1 MLVSSLCQEE
11 DSDNFSVVY
20 IVTLREA
27 PAVHYDAELRISIIN
42 GVKHGGASERL
53 NIHKPRFRNISRID
67 RRYSSYITRVEKLS
81 RRREVANVV
90 LDFSVRTATTHTPQ
104 FLGLPQGAWVQGG
117 GYESAGEEVVIGF
130 IDTGIDPTHS
140 SFNDHTSERPYPV
153 PAYFSGICEV
163 TPDFPSGFCR
173 LATRGAGSG
182 RIRTTSGTGWRGA
195 AASS

>member
-67 RRYSSYITRVEKLS
+67 RRFVVFVTQDQVEKLS

-117 GYESAGEEVVIGF
+117 GYESAGEEISDKRSREREDKNDKWHRVERSSGKF
-130 IDTGIDPTHS
+130 IRRLRLPENAK
-140 SFNDHTSERPYPV
+140 NDQMKNGVLTVTMCKEEKRRKTSPCPRHLQS
-153 PAYFSGICEV
+153 AK
-163 TPDFPSGFCR
+163 
-173 LATRGAGSG
+173 
-182 RIRTTSGTGWRGA
+182 
-195 AASS
+195 